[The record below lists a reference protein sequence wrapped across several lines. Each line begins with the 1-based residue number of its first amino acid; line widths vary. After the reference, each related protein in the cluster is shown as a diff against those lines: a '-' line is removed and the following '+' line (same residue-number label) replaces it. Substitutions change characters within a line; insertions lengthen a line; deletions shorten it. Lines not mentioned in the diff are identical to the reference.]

1 LIESYTGTDLQGLAK
16 VAILPKYY
24 ENDDKTIY
32 FFPGVCSL
40 QQLLDNPEF
49 RSTPDQAVYIFSVL
63 LEFVLLMREKGY
75 RHSDL
80 KPENTWLLRS
90 QDD

>member
-1 LIESYTGTDLQGLAK
+1 MESYTGRDLQRLEK
-16 VAILPKYY
+16 IAILPKQCNNG
-24 ENDDKTIY
+24 EKTID
-32 FFPGVCSL
+32 FVPGACSL
-40 QQLLDNPEF
+40 QKLLDNPEF

-80 KPENTWLLRS
+80 KPDNT
-90 QDD
+90 

>member
-1 LIESYTGTDLQGLAK
+1 MIDSYTGTDLQRLEK

-24 ENDDKTIY
+24 DNDDKTIY
-32 FFPGVCSL
+32 FVPGVCSL
-40 QQLLDNPEF
+40 QQLLGNPKF
-49 RSTPDQAVYIFSVL
+49 RSTPDQAVHIFSVL

-80 KPENTWLLRS
+80 KPANT
-90 QDD
+90 